1 MTEVSPTA
9 PGTSEAYNLTIAFP
23 RATLTAG
30 TVYGAMRGIETFS
43 QLVGA
48 GHTIAAQTI
57 ADFPRCLPHRLRGQD
72 TAFCLA
78 LPLSLVANTV
88 PFVSCFHCC
97 RSFPHRGVMLD
108 TARHFLPAPSAV
120 GESSVILLT
129 PPLHPHLKHLPQVER
144 GCSRITELSPTTARC
159 PSSSASSTR

>member
-48 GHTIAAQTI
+48 GHTPIQT
-57 ADFPRCLPHRLRGQD
+57 
-72 TAFCLA
+72 A
-78 LPLSLVANTV
+78 LITSGL
-88 PFVSCFHCC
+88 C
-97 RSFPHRGVMLD
+97 G
-108 TARHFLPAPSAV
+108 TARA
-120 GESSVILLT
+120 LT
-129 PPLHPHLKHLPQVER
+129 IKRP
-144 GCSRITELSPTTARC
+144 
-159 PSSSASSTR
+159 